1 MKINEIKNYFNDR
14 CDEIISLSERG
25 DPWVF
30 LCGSAMIDY
39 LTNMTMGKSNREN
52 YIKFIEEYFGEVNV
66 LYKDFTYQNG
76 SKDLPLQMYVTLRC
90 GIVHSF
96 SLIPD
101 DTGISNNGRPRSI
114 LLAHEMKGHS
124 HFATFKNSELDSV
137 VFTAEQFAKDIKETI
152 NIIFQKA
159 TTEKSLENQI
169 TEHVNNFPPI
179 AGKNWIPSSI

>member
-1 MKINEIKNYFNDR
+1 MKINEIKNYFNAR
-14 CDEIISLSERG
+14 CDEIISLSERWRSMG
-25 DPWVF
+25 FSLWV
-30 LCGSAMIDY
+30 S
-39 LTNMTMGKSNREN
+39 
-52 YIKFIEEYFGEVNV
+52 
-66 LYKDFTYQNG
+66 G

-101 DTGISNNGRPRSI
+101 AIGISNNGRSRSI

>member
-14 CDEIISLSERG
+14 CDEIISLSERWRSMG
-25 DPWVF
+25 FSLWV
-30 LCGSAMIDY
+30 S
-39 LTNMTMGKSNREN
+39 
-52 YIKFIEEYFGEVNV
+52 
-66 LYKDFTYQNG
+66 G

-101 DTGISNNGRPRSI
+101 ATGKSKNGRPRSI
-114 LLAHEMKGHS
+114 LLAHKMQGYIHLVAS
-124 HFATFKNSELDSV
+124 QNNELDSV
-137 VFTAEQFAKDIKETI
+137 IFTAEQFAKDIKETI

>member
-1 MKINEIKNYFNDR
+1 MNEIKNYFNDR

-90 GIVHSF
+90 GIVNSF

-101 DTGISNNGRPRSI
+101 ATGKSNKGRSRSI
-114 LLAHEMKGHS
+114 LLAHEMKGYS
-124 HFATFKNSELDSV
+124 HFATIKNNKLDSV

-152 NIIFQKA
+152 HIIFQKA

-169 TEHVNNFPPI
+169 IEHVENFPPI
-179 AGKNWIPSSI
+179 TGKFRITSSI